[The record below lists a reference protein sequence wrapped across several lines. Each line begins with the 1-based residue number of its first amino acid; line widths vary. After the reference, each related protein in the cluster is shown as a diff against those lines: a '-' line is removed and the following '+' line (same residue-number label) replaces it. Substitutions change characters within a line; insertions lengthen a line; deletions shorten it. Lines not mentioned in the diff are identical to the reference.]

1 MMWMPFAIDGNRQRG
16 KWLVVEHK
24 ALKWTKMNNAFPR
37 GSPWQVPMANG
48 MTMTLHSQLQW
59 L

>member
-1 MMWMPFAIDGNRQRG
+1 MMWMPFAIDGNRQKG

-37 GSPWQVPMANG
+37 GSP
-48 MTMTLHSQLQW
+48 
-59 L
+59 